1 MFARTEGTK
10 VRLYLPFDDPEVYL
24 GPLTEL
30 IEAQEDLARHQS
42 ELSTVELRSF
52 KDRVAAAEDDV
63 DDLFS
68 ELLDI
73 EHAETV
79 LRSLEKAILHAKVA
93 EGRFNREDADV
104 IPFPY
109 PRFSTP
115 KDAA

>member
-10 VRLYLPFDDPEVYL
+10 VRLYLPFEDPEVYL
-24 GPLTEL
+24 GPLSEL
-30 IEAQEDLARHQS
+30 IEAREDHDRNQPD
-42 ELSTVELRSF
+42 LSTVDLQPYV
-52 KDRVAAAEDDV
+52 DRLAAAEGDV
-63 DDLFS
+63 EYLFS

-73 EHAETV
+73 EHAERV